1 MFNLDTCF
9 LNNIKRTIIMKK
21 KLLTLALI
29 GALAVSCGKKEEKKV
44 EELYPTEVSSTAE
57 QKTNLEYTLEWTAFK
72 TPKKVGV
79 KGTFD
84 KIELTDLKTDAATL
98 VESLEGAKFSVE
110 TPTVNSKDPLR
121 DDKLKAGFFA
131 KMTGN
136 ITGTFVSFKEGK
148 ATVSIVMNGVTKE
161 KIFSY
166 EATDASV
173 KINGSIDMIADF
185 NANAAFDSIHELCKD
200 LHEGKTWTDVEIAV
214 EIKK

>member
-1 MFNLDTCF
+1 
-9 LNNIKRTIIMKK
+9 MKK

-29 GALAVSCGKKEEKKV
+29 GALVVSCGKKEETKV
-44 EELYPTEVSSTAE
+44 EELYPTEVTAASE
-57 QKTNLEYTLEWTAFK
+57 QKVNLDYTLEWTAFK

-84 KIELTDLKTDAATL
+84 KIELTDIKEAATL
-98 VESLEGAKFSVE
+98 IESLEGAKFTVE

-131 KMTGN
+131 KMAGN
-136 ITGTFVSFKEGK
+136 ITGSFGTFKDGK
-148 ATVSIVMNGVTKE
+148 VAVSITMNGVTKE
-161 KIFSY
+161 KSFTY
-166 EATDASV
+166 ETTDDTV

-185 NANAAFDSIHELCKD
+185 TANAAFDSIHELCKD
-200 LHEGKTWTDVEIAV
+200 LHEGKTWTDVDIAV

>member
-1 MFNLDTCF
+1 
-9 LNNIKRTIIMKK
+9 MKK

-29 GALAVSCGKKEEKKV
+29 GALVVSCGKKEETKV
-44 EELYPTEVSSTAE
+44 EQLYPTEVTPVSE
-57 QKTNLEYTLEWTAFK
+57 QKVNLDYTLEWTAFK

-84 KIELTDLKTDAATL
+84 KMELTDVKEAATL
-98 VESLEGAKFSVE
+98 IASLEGAKFTVE

-131 KMTGN
+131 KMAGN
-136 ITGTFVSFKEGK
+136 ITGSFGAFKDGK
-148 ATVSIVMNGVTKE
+148 VAVSITMNGVTKE
-161 KIFSY
+161 KIFAY
-166 EATDASV
+166 ESTDTSV

-185 NANAAFDSIHELCKD
+185 SANAAFDSIHELCKD
-200 LHEGKTWTDVEIAV
+200 LHEGKTWTDVDIAV

>member
-1 MFNLDTCF
+1 
-9 LNNIKRTIIMKK
+9 MKK

-29 GALAVSCGKKEEKKV
+29 GALVVSCGKKEETKV
-44 EELYPTEVSSTAE
+44 EELYPTEVTPVSE
-57 QKTNLEYTLEWTAFK
+57 QKVNLDYSLEWTAFK

-84 KIELTDLKTDAATL
+84 KMELTDVKEAATL
-98 VESLEGAKFSVE
+98 LESLEGSKFTVE

-131 KMTGN
+131 KMAGN
-136 ITGTFVSFKEGK
+136 ITGSFGAFKDGK
-148 ATVSIVMNGVTKE
+148 VAVSITMNGVTKE
-161 KIFSY
+161 KVFAY
-166 EATDASV
+166 ESTESSV

-185 NANAAFDSIHELCKD
+185 TANAAFDSIHELCKD
-200 LHEGKTWTDVEIAV
+200 LHEGKTWTDVDIAV

>member
-1 MFNLDTCF
+1 
-9 LNNIKRTIIMKK
+9 MKK

-29 GALAVSCGKKEEKKV
+29 GALVVSCGKKEETKV
-44 EELYPTEVSSTAE
+44 EELYPTEVTSVSE
-57 QKTNLEYTLEWTAFK
+57 QKVNLDYTLEWTAFK

-84 KIELTDLKTDAATL
+84 KIELTDVKEAATL
-98 VESLEGAKFSVE
+98 IESLEGAKFTVE

-131 KMTGN
+131 KMAGN
-136 ITGTFVSFKEGK
+136 ITGSFGAFKDGK
-148 ATVSIVMNGVTKE
+148 VAVSITMNGVTKE
-161 KIFSY
+161 KSFAY
-166 EATDASV
+166 ETTDSSV

-185 NANAAFDSIHELCKD
+185 TANAAFDSIHELCKD
-200 LHEGKTWTDVEIAV
+200 LHEGKTWTDVDIAV